1 MESEFSIV
9 SLKRW
14 QNSQRLEKEYLDK
27 GKNKQWSTPH
37 SLEYWKKFMKLDDVE
52 GSILEIGCGPNGL
65 WRFKDNVIGYDPI
78 DFSSLGTNFVQGM
91 AEKLPFEDNSFKYV
105 IICNALDH
113 CMDPAKVISELY
125 RVAPK
130 VVLWTNIFSWYTIP
144 FLKLIDSTH
153 PFHFTFTDVEKL
165 FGLKDID
172 DWDKRVGNCFCDTL
186 FHIHIIHTSNR
197 TALLKLYASALMGAE
212 GLCMHIGRSK

>member
-1 MESEFSIV
+1 MESEFSMV

-14 QNSQRLEKEYLDK
+14 QNSQRLEKEYFDK

-65 WRFKDNVIGYDPI
+65 WRFKDTVIGYDPI

-113 CMDPAKVISELY
+113 CMDPAKVISEIY

-130 VVLWTNIFSWYTIP
+130 VVLWTNIFSWYTILV
-144 FLKLIDSTH
+144 LKLIDPTH
-153 PFHFTFTDVEKL
+153 PHHFTFERVEEL
-165 FGLKDID
+165 FSLDDIS
-172 DWDKRVGNCFCDTL
+172 DWYRVGSCYSDTL
-186 FHIHIIHTSNR
+186 LHIHQSYTHNKRAKTK
-197 TALLKLYASALMGAE
+197 LLIASILGTE
-212 GLCMHIGRSK
+212 GLCMHIGRPQ